1 MSSPSRATAVAGRFY
16 PRDAKELRR
25 NIAEYTSPG
34 ETPQTT
40 AIGCIVPH
48 AGYIYS
54 GHVAG
59 AIYSAMEIPRR
70 VIVLGPNHTGMG
82 HPLAVMTHTDWE
94 TPLGKVAAD
103 ADLGDALL
111 QRFPLL
117 REDSAAHR
125 SEHAIEVQLPFLQ
138 MRRPDLSFVPITIG
152 TRDFD
157 ILRALGI
164 AIADAIASQPEK
176 VLVIASSDMNH
187 YESDT
192 VTRVKDHKAIARVLA
207 VDARGLWEVVQNEHI
222 SMCGFA
228 PSVTMLTAANR
239 LGAKEATL
247 VKYATSGE
255 VSGDYDHVVGYAGI
269 VIS

>member
-1 MSSPSRATAVAGRFY
+1 MNSPSRAAAVAGRFY
-16 PRDAKELRR
+16 PRDAKELRQ

-34 ETPQTT
+34 ETPKTA

-59 AIYSAMEIPRR
+59 AIYSAMEISRR

-82 HPLAVMTHTDWE
+82 HPLAIMAHTAWE

-103 ADLGDALL
+103 AELGGALL

-138 MRRPDLSFVPITIG
+138 MRRPDFSLVPITIG

-164 AIADAIASQPEK
+164 A
-176 VLVIASSDMNH
+176 
-187 YESDT
+187 
-192 VTRVKDHKAIARVLA
+192 
-207 VDARGLWEVVQNEHI
+207 
-222 SMCGFA
+222 
-228 PSVTMLTAANR
+228 
-239 LGAKEATL
+239 
-247 VKYATSGE
+247 
-255 VSGDYDHVVGYAGI
+255 
-269 VIS
+269 

>member
-1 MSSPSRATAVAGRFY
+1 MKSPSRAPAVAGRFY
-16 PRDAKELRR
+16 PRSAEELRR

-34 ETPQTT
+34 ETPKTS
-40 AIGCIVPH
+40 AIGCIAPH

-59 AIYSAMEIPRR
+59 AIYSRMEIPRR

-82 HPLAVMTHTDWE
+82 HPLAIMTNTAWE

-103 ADLGDALL
+103 AELGGALL

-138 MRRPDLSFVPITIG
+138 MRRPDLSLVPITIG
-152 TRDFD
+152 TREFD

-164 AIADAIASQPEK
+164 AIADAVAAQPEK

-187 YESDT
+187 YESDA
-192 VTRVKDHKAIARVLA
+192 VTRLKDHKAIAQVLA
-207 VDARGLWEVVQNEHI
+207 MDARGLWEVVQNEDI
-222 SMCGFA
+222 SMCGFG
-228 PSVTMLTAANR
+228 PSVAMLTAAKR

-255 VSGDYDHVVGYAGI
+255 VSGDYDRVVGYAGI
-269 VIS
+269 VVS